1 MPVWS
6 KHKTQRRAS
15 GFVIVR
21 FDNARKMRGLSV
33 DSTHLANFTHST
45 HLPKRIRTNNLF
57 FFSMVWLM
65 EFITLHCAGWVPSGT
80 AIEVMHRETA
90 FVEFRAYTG
99 ASKGMHGFALNGD
112 VRW

>member
-1 MPVWS
+1 
-6 KHKTQRRAS
+6 
-15 GFVIVR
+15 
-21 FDNARKMRGLSV
+21 
-33 DSTHLANFTHST
+33 
-45 HLPKRIRTNNLF
+45 
-57 FFSMVWLM
+57 MVWLM